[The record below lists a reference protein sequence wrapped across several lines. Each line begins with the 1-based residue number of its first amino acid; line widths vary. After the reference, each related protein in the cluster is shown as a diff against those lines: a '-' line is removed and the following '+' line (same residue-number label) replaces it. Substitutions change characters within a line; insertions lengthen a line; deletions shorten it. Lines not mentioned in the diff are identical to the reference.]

1 MIATGEDELICD
13 MAETY
18 HVLDYRALPVKL
30 LATLACGLRPN
41 SRSMLKLAGENVPLE
56 TLLLASMADRLA
68 WLQWERTKDGQKN
81 INRPKNIAPQLWNG
95 PQESKG
101 KHAAFNTPAEFEA
114 ARAKALRKAVKT

>member
-18 HVLDYRALPVKL
+18 HVFDYRALPVKL

-68 WLQWERTKDGQKN
+68 WLQWAKTEDGKKN
-81 INRPKNIAPQLWNG
+81 RNRPKNIVPQLVASVEG
-95 PQESKG
+95 HKRQTAS
-101 KHAAFNTPAEFEA
+101 FNTPAEFEA

>member
-30 LATLACGLRPN
+30 LATLACGLRPS
-41 SRSMLKLAGENVPLE
+41 SRSMLKLRGENVPLE
-56 TLLLASMADRLA
+56 TLLLAAMADRLA
-68 WLQWERTKDGQKN
+68 WLQWAKTKDGKKN
-81 INRPKNIAPQLWNG
+81 ANRPKAIVPQLSGG
-95 PQESKG
+95 PQAIKNKTAS
-101 KHAAFNTPAEFEA
+101 FNTPADFEA

>member
-18 HVLDYRALPVKL
+18 HVFDYRALPVKL

-68 WLQWERTKDGQKN
+68 WLQWAKTEDGKKN
-81 INRPKNIAPQLWNG
+81 RSRPKPVVPQLVCG
-95 PQESKG
+95 AQTSKG

>member
-68 WLQWERTKDGQKN
+68 WLQWAKTEDGKKN
-81 INRPKNIAPQLWNG
+81 RNRPKPVVPQLAG
-95 PQESKG
+95 GAQTSKC
-101 KHAAFNTPAEFEA
+101 KTAAFNTPAEFEA